1 MLYCLQGNLHNIQC
15 LGNIEA
21 INPLMKKLS
30 TLDDIAI
37 CGELALSSSNQVKS
51 KSKTLRLFYKDPEVR
66 NICLGNTEYDI
77 HLYDMSYVDMKGVQF
92 GLFCACTLVAPVLRF
107 FLLPNSGSFIG
118 FGTRTSISSYVL
130 GQQYCTTMQLR
141 YKYISELCLICSEY
155 NVITTCK
162 DMRTGATID
171 SIYTIDR
178 TPYRIEW
185 CNRYRHY
192 TCSDPIYQ
200 ITSTYHLPYSEFYMR
215 DCNRI
220 SSYKTLTYDIFLY
233 QLIQE
238 SSQYT
243 DLLCNIVMKLSSQY
257 DARIITRLDL
267 EHVLL
272 FMYNDMYMSAIGWT
286 DDLVF
291 NKMVGDE
298 QIEDLK
304 VCKVIPTPVTRE
316 FVEKDYTKLPSFPT
330 LDVFNEMFLNDTM
343 HAIDDIDINLD
354 NRDLINRYLNI
365 SELINYTTTI
375 TYVDLMVNIL
385 RSIDIY
391 VNNSVMR
398 LIQYNRRSSVFRIL
412 HIKKETAGVYRISV
426 DLIGIVLREADR
438 YPKTVV
444 DVIDSKL
451 YRNYVEIILSDDK

>member
-1 MLYCLQGNLHNIQC
+1 
-15 LGNIEA
+15 
-21 INPLMKKLS
+21 
-30 TLDDIAI
+30 
-37 CGELALSSSNQVKS
+37 
-51 KSKTLRLFYKDPEVR
+51 
-66 NICLGNTEYDI
+66 
-77 HLYDMSYVDMKGVQF
+77 
-92 GLFCACTLVAPVLRF
+92 
-107 FLLPNSGSFIG
+107 
-118 FGTRTSISSYVL
+118 
-130 GQQYCTTMQLR
+130 
-141 YKYISELCLICSEY
+141 
-155 NVITTCK
+155 
-162 DMRTGATID
+162 
-171 SIYTIDR
+171 
-178 TPYRIEW
+178 
-185 CNRYRHY
+185 
-192 TCSDPIYQ
+192 
-200 ITSTYHLPYSEFYMR
+200 
-215 DCNRI
+215 
-220 SSYKTLTYDIFLY
+220 
-233 QLIQE
+233 
-238 SSQYT
+238 
-243 DLLCNIVMKLSSQY
+243 MKLSSQY

-438 YPKTVV
+438 YPKTLV
-444 DVIDSKL
+444 DVI
-451 YRNYVEIILSDDK
+451 V